1 MKRKLAVLLSTV
13 LSVGMIFS
21 GCGSQTAASKSSS
34 SAAAESGS
42 TAASST
48 SAASSKSSSEAKSTS
63 GDKQLKVALVVNQP
77 FGDNG
82 PMDGLAAGAQKA
94 ADEFGIELAKV
105 ESDTAT
111 FEDDIRSMCDQGYD
125 LIVTTF
131 GYMQDATVSMAQE
144 YPDTKFCAVY
154 QDINEGDTK
163 YSNIWDVGFRGQEAF
178 YIAGYMAGLYTKTN
192 KIGIQVGAE
201 EPTPN
206 AEGNGFMSGV
216 KDANPDAVC
225 EFAYAGGYGDPATA
239 KEKAS
244 AMITDGCDFIQNDSG
259 ASNAGVVEAAKSA
272 NILTAGEITDFWDT
286 YQGFVGIID
295 IGFGN
300 VAYEAM
306 QDLVNDEFKGGEH
319 SDYGLKEGGYVMN
332 WDSYERF
339 AKENTDFEPVLEKGK
354 EVEQQ
359 IKDGKI
365 TVDYNTETPSW
376 DAIAAK

>member
-1 MKRKLAVLLSTV
+1 MKRKLALLLSTV
-13 LSVGMIFS
+13 LSVGMALS
-21 GCGSQTAASKSSS
+21 GCGSQAAASGSS
-34 SAAAESGS
+34 SAAAS
-42 TAASST
+42 
-48 SAASSKSSSEAKSTS
+48 SAAATSEAKSAS
-63 GDKQLKVALVVNQP
+63 GDKKLKVALVVNQP

-82 PMDGLAAGAQKA
+82 SMDDLAAGAERA
-94 ADEFGIELAKV
+94 ADEYGIELAKV
-105 ESDTAT
+105 ESDTAS

-125 LIVTTF
+125 MIVTTF
-131 GYMQDATVSMAQE
+131 GYMQDATISMAQE
-144 YPDTKFCAVY
+144 YPDTKFCAVF
-154 QDINEGDTK
+154 QDINDGDTK
-163 YSNIWDVGFRGQEAF
+163 YSNIWDIGFRGQEAF

-225 EFAYAGGYGDPATA
+225 EFAYAGGYADPATA

-259 ASNAGVVEAAKSA
+259 ASNAGVVEAAQGA
-272 NILTAGEITDFWDT
+272 NILTAGEITDYWDT
-286 YQGFVGIID
+286 YQGFIGIID

-306 QDLVNDEFKGGEH
+306 KDLSNNEFKGGEH
-319 SDYGLKEGGYVMN
+319 SDYGLKEGGYIMN

-339 AKENTDFEPVLEKGK
+339 AKENADFEPIIEKGK
-354 EVEQQ
+354 DIEQQ

-365 TVDYNTETPSW
+365 TVDYNTDTPSW
-376 DAIAAK
+376 DAIASK